1 MNPYSQDLRERVIAA
16 TDEGTETQPEVAERF
31 GVSVSF
37 ITKLRRR
44 RRDAGTVAA
53 KPHAGG
59 FAPALAG
66 PRLRALSALVA
77 AQPDATLAELRD
89 RLASRR
95 RGGAR
100 VGRST
105 VWRALARLGLP
116 LKKSRRTPTSGTRP
130 GSAGCGGRTPG
141 R

>member
-1 MNPYSQDLRERVIAA
+1 MEAYSLDLRVRVMAA
-16 TDEGTETQPEVAERF
+16 SDEGVETRAELAERF
-31 GVSVSF
+31 GVGPSF
-37 ITKLRRR
+37 VTKLRRR
-44 RRDAGTVAA
+44 RRETGSVAA

-95 RGGAR
+95 GGVR
-100 VGRST
+100 VGVTT
-105 VWRALARLGLP
+105 VWRAVAGLDLP
-116 LKKSRRTPTSGTRP
+116 LKKSPRTRASGTRP
-130 GSAGCGGRTPG
+130 GSAGCAGRTPG
-141 R
+141 S